1 MAVFSIPLTNQN
13 QNLQISILNVVYT
26 LTMRWNALA
35 NSGNGLWFLDIN
47 DVNNNPILNG
57 IPCVAGIDLLQ
68 QFKYLGIGGHIVA
81 QDIDTPTLPITY
93 NNLGQS
99 GQLLFIPY
107 AS

>member
-57 IPCVAGIDLLQ
+57 IPAFV
-68 QFKYLGIGGHIVA
+68 VM
-81 QDIDTPTLPITY
+81 TRRE
-93 NNLGQS
+93 
-99 GQLLFIPY
+99 
-107 AS
+107 

>member
-1 MAVFSIPLTNQN
+1 MAVFAIPLTNQN
-13 QNLQISILNVVYT
+13 LTLQISILNVVYT

-47 DVNNNPILNG
+47 SVNNSPILNG

-68 QFKYLGIGGHIVA
+68 QFKYLGIGGHLVA
-81 QDIDTPTLPITY
+81 QDINAPDLPITY
-93 NNLGQS
+93 ANLGGS